1 MHGSGRG
8 REGGVA
14 PVAPVA
20 PGGGAPQ
27 VPGEGGGL
35 PRVPGEGGITPAGP
49 GRGGVAPA
57 APGEGGGIKQAPGE
71 GGVIPSAPGASGTVP
86 SLPGEGGIAPAAPGE
101 GGFVPSASVD
111 REFLALERELAV
123 FLRRAR
129 AQSGEMA
136 REVHPELEPAAYG
149 LFVRLDDAGPQRA
162 TELAG
167 YFGVGKATMSR
178 QLRAL
183 EDLGLVARD
192 PDPADGRASLV
203 RLTEEGR
210 NRFRRVRDA
219 RRERYVRK
227 LADWDRAEVA
237 ELARLLN
244 HFNVRSEG

>member
-1 MHGSGRG
+1 MHGSGTGSEGRG
-8 REGGVA
+8 GSA
-14 PVAPVA
+14 PDA
-20 PGGGAPQ
+20 GS
-27 VPGEGGGL
+27 
-35 PRVPGEGGITPAGP
+35 TPAGRSA
-49 GRGGVAPA
+49 GAG
-57 APGEGGGIKQAPGE
+57 
-71 GGVIPSAPGASGTVP
+71 PSAG
-86 SLPGEGGIAPAAPGE
+86 
-101 GGFVPSASVD
+101 VD
-111 REFLALERELAV
+111 PEFLALERELAV

-183 EDLGLVARD
+183 EMLGLVVRD

-203 RLTEEGR
+203 RLTDEGR
-210 NRFRRVRDA
+210 DRFRHVRDA

-227 LADWDRAEVA
+227 LVDWDRSEVA
-237 ELARLLN
+237 ELARLLH

>member
-1 MHGSGRG
+1 MHGSGAG
-8 REGGVA
+8 SEGGVTLPA
-14 PVAPVA
+14 PDGAGAVPPVAGGTGAASPA
-20 PGGGAPQ
+20 PDGTGLAPSS
-27 VPGEGGGL
+27 PD
-35 PRVPGEGGITPAGP
+35 TAG
-49 GRGGVAPA
+49 A
-57 APGEGGGIKQAPGE
+57 APP
-71 GGVIPSAPGASGTVP
+71 VT
-86 SLPGEGGIAPAAPGE
+86 
-101 GGFVPSASVD
+101 VD

-244 HFNVRSEG
+244 HFNVRAEG